1 MTEHEASIAEECGK
15 FVIKSNK
22 FQKVILID
30 LISLVNS
37 GDDFIE
43 LLFLK
48 KSGIDTHLVL
58 KKDDFEDPTW
68 LHLQDFF
75 INTYSQIP
83 APGIS
88 MEGD

>member
-30 LISLVNS
+30 LISLVNAEEDAIEVWFLLKS
-37 GDDFIE
+37 G
-43 LLFLK
+43 LASPLTLK
-48 KSGIDTHLVL
+48 KT
-58 KKDDFEDPTW
+58 DFEETTW
-68 LHLQDFF
+68 LHLQDLF

-83 APGIS
+83 APGLS
-88 MEGD
+88 MGED